1 MLCFE
6 NVNLS
11 AITFLIYEFGK
22 SMYSPAAAG
31 NDGAEVTA
39 DGPLTLPDAT
49 AASMSAFII
58 LPPGPVPLILVI
70 STP

>member
-22 SMYSPAAAG
+22 SIYSPAAAG
-31 NDGAEVTA
+31 NDGAEVKA
-39 DGPLTLPDAT
+39 DAPLALPDAI
-49 AASMSAFII
+49 ASSISAFII
-58 LPPGPVPLILVI
+58 LPPGPEPVILVI